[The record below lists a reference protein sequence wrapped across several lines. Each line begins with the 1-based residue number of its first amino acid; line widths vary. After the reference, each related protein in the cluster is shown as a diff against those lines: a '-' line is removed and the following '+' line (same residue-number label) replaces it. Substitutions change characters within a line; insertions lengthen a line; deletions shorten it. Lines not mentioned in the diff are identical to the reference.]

1 MNKIILLG
9 VFALALG
16 YSPSFAADGGHAHKG
31 AEAAMQKAGDGQEA
45 LPGEKSNKK
54 TCACCAGGSE
64 EEVSAKAPG
73 KAAYVC
79 PMGCAESDKPGKCPK
94 CGMDMKE
101 NKAAMHKAYACP
113 MGCVK
118 SKKPGKCPKCGMAM
132 KEVKEAK
139 EPSARMYV
147 CPMGD
152 YQGDKPGK
160 CPKCGMTLVEKK

>member
-94 CGMDMKE
+94 CGMDLVEK
-101 NKAAMHKAYACP
+101 KRDPAAKKYSCP
-113 MGCVK
+113 MGC
-118 SKKPGKCPKCGMAM
+118 
-132 KEVKEAK
+132 
-139 EPSARMYV
+139 ARS
-147 CPMGD
+147 
-152 YQGDKPGK
+152 DKPGK
-160 CPKCGMTLVEKK
+160 CPKCGMNLVEKK

>member
-1 MNKIILLG
+1 MMNKIILLG

-94 CGMDMKE
+94 CGMDLVEK
-101 NKAAMHKAYACP
+101 KRDPAAKKYSCP
-113 MGCVK
+113 MGC
-118 SKKPGKCPKCGMAM
+118 
-132 KEVKEAK
+132 
-139 EPSARMYV
+139 ARS
-147 CPMGD
+147 
-152 YQGDKPGK
+152 DKPGK
-160 CPKCGMTLVEKK
+160 CPKCGMNLVEKK